1 MKKYKY
7 FLIAAPV
14 AALIIFGMLEVMSRS
29 AAEIFNKAMQ
39 EQNLLLGEITAEKI
53 SATPFG
59 EVSFENLHWK
69 DERGGTILK
78 IPEGNFKIKI
88 FDALTGNFKT
98 TTIEELTLKNASV
111 SINFDENMNVDFLR
125 QSPDF
130 KKVNDDM
137 KENKPD
143 WEQKISRVNKTEAEL
158 KEIGERRRQLQRSKI
173 EKGWQNFNIAG
184 HKINLNLNLENC
196 RFEVFYRERHYLFG
210 GVRFE
215 TKIDTDNE
223 MTLKVHTG
231 KFGGTMIGKGLD
243 IRGKIDFK
251 SAEIPQCDLKILLD
265 EVDPSSLGMGLNV
278 HDEMTLS
285 ARFTGAISQP
295 VGNGT
300 VKMKELNLPGI
311 SFTNVDGGIY
321 YEDATLNF
329 TDVTADVYKGKLA
342 AHGDYNIDTR
352 YYNIYGHGKNLKA
365 SAALPGSHLHCNVD
379 LEIAINSKGNPKE
392 TVTSGNFTSG
402 KGRYSLIMFDS
413 LSGKFE
419 NKYRDLSFYDVEIN
433 IGDYKIATDALSIV
447 DKKLKLSPITITN
460 ENGEL
465 RRVYE

>member
-1 MKKYKY
+1 M
-7 FLIAAPV
+7 
-14 AALIIFGMLEVMSRS
+14 
-29 AAEIFNKAMQ
+29 
-39 EQNLLLGEITAEKI
+39 
-53 SATPFG
+53 
-59 EVSFENLHWK
+59 
-69 DERGGTILK
+69 
-78 IPEGNFKIKI
+78 
-88 FDALTGNFKT
+88 
-98 TTIEELTLKNASV
+98 
-111 SINFDENMNVDFLR
+111 
-125 QSPDF
+125 
-130 KKVNDDM
+130 
-137 KENKPD
+137 
-143 WEQKISRVNKTEAEL
+143 
-158 KEIGERRRQLQRSKI
+158 
-173 EKGWQNFNIAG
+173 
-184 HKINLNLNLENC
+184 ENC
-196 RFEVFYRERHYLFG
+196 RFEVFYRERHYLFS
-210 GVRFE
+210 GVKFE
-215 TKIDTDNE
+215 TKIDTANE

-251 SAEIPQCDLKILLD
+251 SAEIPQCDLNILLD

-278 HDEMTLS
+278 HDEMTLA

-365 SAALPGSHLHCNVD
+365 SVALPGSHLHCNVD